1 MINSKRRTTGLVLAA
16 LAIVLSACSSSGGKP
31 ATSSPAGGAPST
43 CKKSPGGR
51 ADHGS
56 TKKAV
61 IKSFTVF
68 FNSDS
73 AVCASEAVLQH
84 GPVFHQTLIEQ
95 GKTDYAKKT
104 SVKITSVTK
113 VSKNVSAVK
122 FTIAS
127 GSIKFPYH
135 GNAVR
140 EDGKWK
146 VAAKTLCGLLK
157 VEGGAPSACD
167 KKSITALPH

>member
-1 MINSKRRTTGLVLAA
+1 MINSMRRTGVLVLAA
-16 LAIVLSACSSSGGKP
+16 LTLVVSAGCSSSGGNP
-31 ATSSPAGGAPST
+31 ATSTSAGSGAPAAGGPPVSA
-43 CKKSPGGR
+43 
-51 ADHGS
+51 A

-61 IKSFTVF
+61 EKAFTVF

-73 AVCASEAVLQH
+73 KTAQSEAVLQH
-84 GPVFHQTLIEQ
+84 GAVFHQTLIAQ
-95 GKTDYAKKT
+95 GKTDYAKNT

-122 FTIAS
+122 FTINS

-140 EDGKWK
+140 EGGKWK